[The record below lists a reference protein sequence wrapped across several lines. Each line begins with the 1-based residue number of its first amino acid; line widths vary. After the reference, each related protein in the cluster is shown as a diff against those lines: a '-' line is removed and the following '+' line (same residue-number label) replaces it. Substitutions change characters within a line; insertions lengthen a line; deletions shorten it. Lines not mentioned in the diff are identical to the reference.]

1 MIRLRIAA
9 LLCLAL
15 TVGCASMDL
24 ATVEEG
30 QRRLRCGMSQKQVE
44 AAIQAPI
51 EKMEVPSKR
60 LTHLY
65 RVGSADLWLVLEND
79 KLVSS
84 TLLKIE
90 PLFGVREAPS
100 INHCR

>member
-1 MIRLRIAA
+1 MRRLRIAA
-9 LLCLAL
+9 LLCHAL
-15 TVGCASMDL
+15 TGCAAMDL

-30 QRRLRCGMSQKQVE
+30 QQRLRCGMSQKQVE
-44 AAIQAPI
+44 VAIQAPI

-65 RVGSADLWLVLEND
+65 RVGGADLWLVLEND

-100 INHCR
+100 VNHCR